1 MMGNE
6 SLDWCALVSHAFH
19 PIKVA
24 ALEAMRW
31 IDEPF
36 SAADL
41 NRMHED
47 PPGIEVTAY
56 HLRVLAVKPPALRV
70 YREEEVRGATRKLYF
85 LHQRT
90 PASRRRKRAA

>member
-1 MMGNE
+1 MQ
-6 SLDWCALVSHAFH
+6 
-19 PIKVA
+19 VA

-41 NRMHED
+41 HQMCHD
-47 PPGIEVTAY
+47 SPGTPAFAY
-56 HLRVLAVKPPALRV
+56 HLRILAFKLPALRL
-70 YREEEVRGATRKLYF
+70 YEEEAVRGSVRKLYYF
-85 LHQRT
+85 RNRT